1 MVLKG
6 EVSKTSKHAFGRVEA
21 KNFGRGEEGS

>member
-6 EVSKTSKHAFGRVEA
+6 EVSHTSKHAFGRVEA
-21 KNFGRGEEGS
+21 ENFGRG